1 VEKMKALFVLLT
13 LLCALHTSN
22 VAARSFMIY
31 SVAQDLPMG
40 TDEQVIKKNFYV
52 NMGAQQG
59 LKKGTRLDVFRVVS
73 VLDPYD
79 NRKRVN
85 YKVKVGE
92 LKVIHTNDEAAISV
106 VHKLEEEVPVLELD
120 QFIVG
125 DHVAVSTN

>member
-1 VEKMKALFVLLT
+1 MKALFVLLT
-13 LLCALHTSN
+13 LICALHTSN

-40 TDEQVIKKNFYV
+40 TDDQVIKKNFYV
-52 NMGAQQG
+52 NMGSQQG

>member
-1 VEKMKALFVLLT
+1 
-13 LLCALHTSN
+13 
-22 VAARSFMIY
+22 
-31 SVAQDLPMG
+31 MG